1 MTKADLVNEVMEAI
15 GPGVTK
21 KDCSLILEGFLKAAK
36 RGLVKGET
44 IEIRGFGTLAVKKR
58 KSRVARNPKTGK
70 VVQVPLFVG
79 PGDRVKVDTR
89 TGDYITR
96 V

>member
-44 IEIRGFGTLAVKKR
+44 IEIIGFGTLAVKKR

-70 VVQVPLFVG
+70 VVQVPAREVPVFKPSKQLRSLIEG
-79 PGDRVKVDTR
+79 RV
-89 TGDYITR
+89 
-96 V
+96 

>member
-1 MTKADLVNEVMEAI
+1 MTKADLINEVMEAI

-70 VVQVPLFVG
+70 VVQVPAIQTFETTSIS
-79 PGDRVKVDTR
+79 DRGKSIVKL
-89 TGDYITR
+89 
-96 V
+96 

>member
-70 VVQVPLFVG
+70 VVQVPAREVPVFKPSKQLRSLIEG
-79 PGDRVKVDTR
+79 RV
-89 TGDYITR
+89 
-96 V
+96 

>member
-1 MTKADLVNEVMEAI
+1 VTKADLINEVMEAI

-70 VVQVPLFVG
+70 VVQVPAREVPVFKPSKQLRSLIEG
-79 PGDRVKVDTR
+79 RV
-89 TGDYITR
+89 
-96 V
+96 

>member
-1 MTKADLVNEVMEAI
+1 MTKADLINEVMEAI

-70 VVQVPLFVG
+70 VVQVPAREVPVFKPSKQLRSLIEG
-79 PGDRVKVDTR
+79 RV
-89 TGDYITR
+89 
-96 V
+96 

>member
-1 MTKADLVNEVMEAI
+1 MTKADLINEVMEAI

-70 VVQVPLFVG
+70 VVQVPAREAPVFKPSKQLRSLIEG
-79 PGDRVKVDTR
+79 RV
-89 TGDYITR
+89 
-96 V
+96 